1 MYICDI
7 LSVVVVC
14 LFTNVLALAIG
25 GFFLYRYIENNHM
38 ETVNIIKNNFLQLG
52 KKDDKSLLGQI
63 NIDDMNKVI
72 KQIPSIINAI
82 KTTTVVETE
91 EEILLRT
98 LDEIR
103 TSETKNQ

>member
-72 KQIPSIINAI
+72 QQIPSIINAI